1 MTTPI
6 CMNAHN
12 NLENAFGD
20 PKDYVGANLFGT
32 STDEGGVQVMMADH
46 LLVDQI
52 RLKDTWSFDCVLG
65 KFSQVSIKNH
75 KLKIIPN

>member
-1 MTTPI
+1 MNKWFTGNKSDIPCPRIRPIYFLFQKMTTPI

-32 STDEGGVQVMMADH
+32 STDEGTPSWHFFPTRAAIVRH
-46 LLVDQI
+46 IL
-52 RLKDTWSFDCVLG
+52 
-65 KFSQVSIKNH
+65 
-75 KLKIIPN
+75 

>member
-1 MTTPI
+1 MSTNSGIRPIYFFLFQNMTTPI

-32 STDEGGVQVMMADH
+32 STDEG
-46 LLVDQI
+46 
-52 RLKDTWSFDCVLG
+52 TPS
-65 KFSQVSIKNH
+65 
-75 KLKIIPN
+75 